1 MALYFWNSCCLAR
14 SSRARAVTRSKGVP
28 QLGAGAIYQVPEADI
43 VVRDFAIPDHWP
55 RGYGLDVGWKKTTAV
70 WGALDRETGVIYLYS
85 EHYAGMQQP
94 SLHAEAIKSRGKW
107 IPGVID
113 PASQGRTQT
122 DGLQLIQL
130 YRDCGLDLEPAISA
144 VESGLYQAWQL
155 MSAGKLKVFAS
166 LGNWLSEFRMYQRD
180 SVGRIVKQNDHLMDA
195 TRYLIVSG
203 RERMKVKT
211 GSTGRTTSAPHLPWP
226 ATAAMDAVTAKVA
239 NSGFERCKRVIKKT
253 LLILMI
259 GAVRLGVAPG
269 SVVMEKTQGRGYALC
284 AQRKS

>member
-28 QLGAGAIYQVPEADI
+28 QLGAGAIYQVPETDI

-55 RGYGLDVGWKKTTAV
+55 RGYGLDVGWKKTAAV

-122 DGLQLIQL
+122 DGLQLIQFVVPRL
-130 YRDCGLDLEPAISA
+130 RVGPGARHQCRRIGL
-144 VESGLYQAWQL
+144 
-155 MSAGKLKVFAS
+155 
-166 LGNWLSEFRMYQRD
+166 
-180 SVGRIVKQNDHLMDA
+180 
-195 TRYLIVSG
+195 VSG
-203 RERMKVKT
+203 VAIDVRWQAQGVCLA
-211 GSTGRTTSAPHLPWP
+211 GQLAIGVSHVP
-226 ATAAMDAVTAKVA
+226 ARQRGA
-239 NSGFERCKRVIKKT
+239 NR
-253 LLILMI
+253 
-259 GAVRLGVAPG
+259 
-269 SVVMEKTQGRGYALC
+269 
-284 AQRKS
+284 

>member
-1 MALYFWNSCCLAR
+1 
-14 SSRARAVTRSKGVP
+14 
-28 QLGAGAIYQVPEADI
+28 
-43 VVRDFAIPDHWP
+43 
-55 RGYGLDVGWKKTTAV
+55 
-70 WGALDRETGVIYLYS
+70 LDRETGVIYLYS

-144 VESGLYQAWQL
+144 VESGLYQVWQL
-155 MSAGKLKVFAS
+155 MSAGKVFAS

-180 SVGRIVKQNDHLMDA
+180 SEGRIVNQNDHLMDA

-203 RERMKVKT
+203 RERMKVK
-211 GSTGRTTSAPHLPWP
+211 P
-226 ATAAMDAVTAKVA
+226 AAL
-239 NSGFERCKRVIKKT
+239 EEQRPRYIY
-253 LLILMI
+253 
-259 GAVRLGVAPG
+259 PG
-269 SVVMEKTQGRGYALC
+269 QQQ
-284 AQRKS
+284 QRWMQ

>member
-28 QLGAGAIYQVPEADI
+28 QLGAGAIYQVLESDI

-94 SLHAEAIKSRGKW
+94 SLHAEAIKWRGKW

-144 VESGLYQAWQL
+144 VESGLYQVWQL
-155 MSAGKLKVFAS
+155 MSAGKVFAS

-180 SVGRIVKQNDHLMDA
+180 SEGRIVNQNDHLMDA
-195 TRYLIVSG
+195 TRLSH
-203 RERMKVKT
+203 R
-211 GSTGRTTSAPHLPWP
+211 
-226 ATAAMDAVTAKVA
+226 
-239 NSGFERCKRVIKKT
+239 
-253 LLILMI
+253 I
-259 GAVRLGVAPG
+259 GA
-269 SVVMEKTQGRGYALC
+269 
-284 AQRKS
+284 